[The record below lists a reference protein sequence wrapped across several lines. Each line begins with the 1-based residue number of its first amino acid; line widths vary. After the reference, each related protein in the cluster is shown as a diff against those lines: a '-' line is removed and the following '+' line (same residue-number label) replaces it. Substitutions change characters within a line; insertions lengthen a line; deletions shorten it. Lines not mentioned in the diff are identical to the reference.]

1 MPRSHRPA
9 SRRPCR
15 HCGIRFIPRVSRQI
29 YCGRRE
35 CFHQRRRV
43 YMKRYMA
50 QWKTRH
56 ADYWK
61 TDRQY
66 EYLRRWRE
74 AHPNY
79 FRDWRRKHRK

>member
-1 MPRSHRPA
+1 
-9 SRRPCR
+9 
-15 HCGIRFIPRVSRQI
+15 
-29 YCGRRE
+29 
-35 CFHQRRRV
+35 
-43 YMKRYMA
+43 MKRYMA